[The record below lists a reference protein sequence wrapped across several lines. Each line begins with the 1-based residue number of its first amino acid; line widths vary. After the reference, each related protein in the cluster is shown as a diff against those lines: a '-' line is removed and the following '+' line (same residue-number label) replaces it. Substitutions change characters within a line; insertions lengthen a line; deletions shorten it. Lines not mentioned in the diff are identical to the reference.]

1 MKPTRLTLF
10 TLFLL
15 TLLTM
20 AHSRPAE
27 AAPPNYYYYL
37 TGNGNDVTPPTAGG
51 LMLMGGGT
59 DVDAAFQWF
68 INQSGGGDIVVIR
81 VTGADGYNPY
91 IYSLGSV
98 DSVET
103 LVIRNR
109 AGANDPFVVNKIRNA
124 EALFIAGGDQKDYIK
139 LWKATQTEDA
149 IHYLLTRNIPIG
161 GTSAGLAVLGEF
173 SFSALY
179 GTVYSNEALTNPYNR
194 YMTLERDFLHIPQM
208 AGIITDSHFAQR
220 DRMGRAIAFL
230 ARVIK
235 DGWASEAKGI
245 AVDEQTALVVDSS
258 GQATLMGSGHAY
270 MLRTPGPPQVCQS
283 RSPLTFLN
291 ISVYR
296 LAAGNTFNLNS
307 WTGSGGVAYTVSAQ
321 AGVLSSTQPGGGIY

>member
-1 MKPTRLTLF
+1 MKPTRIILS

-20 AHSRPAE
+20 AQSRPAE
-27 AAPPNYYYYL
+27 AAPNYYYYL
-37 TGNGNDVTPPTAGG
+37 TGNGNDVTPPTNGG

-81 VTGADGYNPY
+81 VTGSDGYNPY
-91 IYSLGSV
+91 IYSLGSL

-109 AGANDPFVVNKIRNA
+109 TGANDPFVVNKIRNA

-139 LWKATQTEDA
+139 LWKGTQTEDA
-149 IHYLLTRNIPIG
+149 IHYLLTRNVPIG

-179 GTVYSNEALTNPYNR
+179 GTVYSNEALANPYNR
-194 YMTLERDFLHIPQM
+194 YMTLERDFLHIPQL
-208 AGIITDSHFAQR
+208 AGIVTDSHFAER

-230 ARVIK
+230 ARIIK

-245 AVDEQTALVVDSS
+245 AVDEQTALVVDSN

-270 MLRTPGPPQVCQS
+270 MLRTPGPPQVCQG

-296 LAAGNTFNLNS
+296 LAAGNTFDLNS
-307 WTGSGGVAYTVSAQ
+307 WTGNGGLAYTVSAQ
-321 AGVLSSTQPGGGIY
+321 TGVLSSTQPGGGIY